1 MHKVVVVIVNW
12 NGWEDTVE
20 CLESLFGCEYD
31 HIRVIICDNGST
43 DNSVNNICA
52 WANGEFGKARTE
64 ERTGSLPI
72 PIKHI
77 VYDRAQAES
86 ISVADDA
93 PPILIVDIGTNLG
106 FAGGNN
112 VGIKLALAQQDTEYV
127 WLLNN
132 DTQVDRRA
140 LSALID
146 YMERNKNIGICGS
159 LLCDYV
165 ERKKIQTIGGTFNRW
180 LGTVRPIGNG
190 LDVDEV
196 RIQMSKP
203 GFSIDYPVGAS
214 LLVSRRFFL
223 DVGLMAED
231 YFLYFEELDW
241 VTRAGK
247 SFDFSVCPDS
257 LVYHKEGASIGTNLD
272 PHCRSLLA
280 DFYVL
285 RNRLVFAK
293 KFFPYTLPTVWITL
307 ILSAVNRLQRRQ
319 WRAAGMA
326 LLIALSC
333 GRIKYDPK
341 WSFKS

>member
-1 MHKVVVVIVNW
+1 MHKVVTVIVNW
-12 NGWEDTVE
+12 NGWKDTVE

-31 HIRVIICDNGST
+31 DLRVIVCDNGST

-52 WANGEFGKARTE
+52 WANGEFGRVRAE
-64 ERTGSLPI
+64 ERVDTQPI

-86 ISVADDA
+86 ISIAENSL
-93 PPILIVDIGTNLG
+93 PLIIIDIGTNLG

-112 VGIKLALAQQDTEYV
+112 VGIRVALSQPNTEYV

-132 DTQVDRRA
+132 DAQVDLHA
-140 LSALID
+140 LTSIVD
-146 YMERNKNIGICGS
+146 HMEQNKGIGICGS
-159 LLCDYV
+159 ILCDYF
-165 ERKKIQTIGGTFNRW
+165 ERRKVQTLGATFNRW

-203 GFSIDYPVGAS
+203 GFRIDYPVGAS
-214 LLVSRRFFL
+214 LLVSRRFL
-223 DVGLMAED
+223 IEVGLMAED

-241 VTRAGK
+241 VTRAAGR
-247 SFDFSVCPDS
+247 FDISICPKS
-257 LVYHKEGASIGTNLD
+257 LVYHKEGASIGTNRD
-272 PHCRSLLA
+272 PHSRSLLS

-285 RNRLVFAK
+285 RNRLVFAR
-293 KFFPYTLPTVWITL
+293 KFFPFTLPTVWIAL
-307 ILSAVNRLQRRQ
+307 LLSAANRMRRGQ
-319 WRAAGMA
+319 WNAAKMT
-326 LLIALSC
+326 LLIAWSG

-341 WSFKS
+341 WNTKS